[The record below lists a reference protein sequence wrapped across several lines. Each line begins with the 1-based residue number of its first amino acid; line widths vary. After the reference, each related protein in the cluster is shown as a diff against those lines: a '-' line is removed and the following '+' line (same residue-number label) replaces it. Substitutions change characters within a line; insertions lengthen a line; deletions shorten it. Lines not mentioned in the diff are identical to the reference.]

1 METIEQLRELRAS
14 MPNRKKDP
22 WGTCCKSKRIL
33 MYRALKRNSVSELT
47 AGELK
52 IVQEWLAYVQTSRK
66 RDERKSEQIK
76 YAINKITQ

>member
-33 MYRALKRNSVSELT
+33 MYRAFRKNNVSEFT
-47 AGELK
+47 DGELK
-52 IVQEWLAYVQTSRK
+52 VVQEWLAYVQTSRK

-76 YAINKITQ
+76 DAINKITQ

>member
-52 IVQEWLAYVQTSRK
+52 IVKEWLAYVHTSRK

-76 YAINKITQ
+76 DAINKITQ